1 MILVIHFSILF
12 MKKYNLLLIALS
24 IIAASCNQK
33 PQKVANDNAIVE
45 GNDTTKKKDTV
56 QKAEEVK
63 KADPE
68 VDGVDLGLSVNWA
81 THNVGASAPHK
92 VGYLIPLGNVTG
104 TKKSAKHHYEQVS
117 GESDIATVKMGKEWR
132 MPTAQ
137 EMLELIDKCEWEKKT
152 VKGVKGAKVTGP
164 SGESI
169 FLPAPGECI
178 KLKEYLDLDYDW
190 QPNDVGTIAWYWCG
204 TPLEYRNCLH
214 FRLSK
219 GSMVETSIM
228 IADTETFCNAVRAV
242 KEK

>member
-1 MILVIHFSILF
+1 
-12 MKKYNLLLIALS
+12 MKKYSLLFVALS

-33 PQKVANDNAIVE
+33 PQKIANDNAIVE
-45 GNDTTKKKDTV
+45 NEDTTIGKNTIKKV
-56 QKAEEVK
+56 EEVK

-92 VGYLIPLGNVTG
+92 VGYLVPLGNITG

-117 GESDIATVKMGKEWR
+117 GESDIATVKMGKGWR

-152 VKGVKGAKVTGP
+152 IKGVKGAQVTGP

-169 FLPAPGECI
+169 FLPAPGQCT
-178 KLKEYLDLDYDW
+178 KLEGHLDLDYDW
-190 QPNDVGTIAWYWCG
+190 QPNDVGTMGWYWCG
-204 TPLEYRNCLH
+204 KPLEYRNCLY
-214 FRLSK
+214 FKLSK
-219 GSMVETSIM
+219 GSNMVETAMM
-228 IADTETFCNAVRAV
+228 IADTEIFCNAVRAV
-242 KEK
+242 KNK

>member
-1 MILVIHFSILF
+1 
-12 MKKYNLLLIALS
+12 MKKYSLLFVALS

-33 PQKVANDNAIVE
+33 PQKNVNDNTIVE
-45 GNDTTKKKDTV
+45 GNDTTIEKDIIKKV
-56 QKAEEVK
+56 EEVK

-117 GESDIATVKMGKEWR
+117 GESDIATVKMGKGWR
-132 MPTAQ
+132 MPTAE

-152 VKGVKGAKVTGP
+152 IKGVKGAKVTGP

-190 QPNDVGTIAWYWCG
+190 EPNDVGTIAWYWCG
-204 TPLEYRNCLH
+204 TPLEYRN
-214 FRLSK
+214 
-219 GSMVETSIM
+219 
-228 IADTETFCNAVRAV
+228 
-242 KEK
+242 

>member
-1 MILVIHFSILF
+1 MYKSILEKNVTKAF
-12 MKKYNLLLIALS
+12 LCLTLLTCCTMPKQEKLVTTIDGKTYVDS
-24 IIAASCNQK
+24 TESTIREE
-33 PQKVANDNAIVE
+33 PTKV
-45 GNDTTKKKDTV
+45 K
-56 QKAEEVK
+56 EVK
-63 KADPE
+63 KTNPE

-92 VGYLIPLGNVTG
+92 VGYLIPLGNVVG
-104 TKKSAKHHYEQVS
+104 NKKPAKRHYEEVS
-117 GESDIATVKMGKEWR
+117 GASDIATVKMGKEWR

-137 EMLELIDKCEWEKKT
+137 EMLELIDKCTWEKKT
-152 VKGVKGAKVTGP
+152 IKGVKGAKVTGP

-190 QPNDVGTIAWYWCG
+190 EPNDVGTIAWYWCG

-219 GSMVETSIM
+219 GSMVETSMM

>member
-1 MILVIHFSILF
+1 
-12 MKKYNLLLIALS
+12 MKKYSLLFVALS

-33 PQKVANDNAIVE
+33 PQKNVNDNTIVE
-45 GNDTTKKKDTV
+45 GKDSTIEKDTIKKV
-56 QKAEEVK
+56 VEVK

-81 THNVGASAPHK
+81 THNVGASASHK

-117 GESDIATVKMGKEWR
+117 GESDIATVKMGKGWR

-190 QPNDVGTIAWYWCG
+190 EPNDVGTIAWYWCG

-214 FRLSK
+214 FRLS
-219 GSMVETSIM
+219 
-228 IADTETFCNAVRAV
+228 
-242 KEK
+242 

>member
-1 MILVIHFSILF
+1 
-12 MKKYNLLLIALS
+12 MKKYSLLFVALS

-33 PQKVANDNAIVE
+33 PQQNANDNAIVE
-45 GNDTTKKKDTV
+45 GKDSTIEKDTIKKV
-56 QKAEEVK
+56 VEVK

-117 GESDIATVKMGKEWR
+117 GESDIATVKMGKGWR

-137 EMLELIDKCEWEKKT
+137 EMLELIDKCEWKQKT
-152 VKGVKGAKVTGP
+152 IKGVKGAQVTGP

-169 FLPAPGECI
+169 FLPAPGQCT
-178 KLKEYLDLDYDW
+178 KLEDHLDLDYDW
-190 QPNDVGTIAWYWCG
+190 QPNDVGTMGWYWCG
-204 TPLEYRNCLH
+204 KPLEYRNCLY
-214 FRLSK
+214 FKLSK
-219 GSMVETSIM
+219 GSNMVETAMM
-228 IADTETFCNAVRAV
+228 IADTEIFCNAVRAV
-242 KEK
+242 KNK

>member
-1 MILVIHFSILF
+1 
-12 MKKYNLLLIALS
+12 MKKYSLLFVALS

-33 PQKVANDNAIVE
+33 PQKNVNDNTIVE
-45 GNDTTKKKDTV
+45 GNDTTIEKDIIKKV
-56 QKAEEVK
+56 EEVK

-117 GESDIATVKMGKEWR
+117 GESDIATVKMGKGWR
-132 MPTAQ
+132 MPTAE

-152 VKGVKGAKVTGP
+152 IKGVKGAKVTGP

-190 QPNDVGTIAWYWCG
+190 EPNDVGTIAWYWCG
-204 TPLEYRNCLH
+204 TPLEYRNC
-214 FRLSK
+214 S
-219 GSMVETSIM
+219 TSVYLKV
-228 IADTETFCNAVRAV
+228 AWLKPA
-242 KEK
+242 

>member
-1 MILVIHFSILF
+1 
-12 MKKYNLLLIALS
+12 MKKYSLLFVALS

-33 PQKVANDNAIVE
+33 PQQNANDNAIVE
-45 GNDTTKKKDTV
+45 GKDSTIEKDTIKKV
-56 QKAEEVK
+56 VEVK

-117 GESDIATVKMGKEWR
+117 GESDIATVKMGKGWR

-137 EMLELIDKCEWEKKT
+137 EMLELIDKCEWKQKT
-152 VKGVKGAKVTGP
+152 IKGVKGAQVTGP

-169 FLPAPGECI
+169 FLPAPGQCT
-178 KLKEYLDLDYDW
+178 KLEGHLDLDYDW
-190 QPNDVGTIAWYWCG
+190 QPNDVGTMGWYWCG
-204 TPLEYRNCLH
+204 KPLEYRNCLY
-214 FRLSK
+214 FKLSK
-219 GSMVETSIM
+219 GSNMVETAMM
-228 IADTETFCNAVRAV
+228 IADTEIFCNAVRAV
-242 KEK
+242 KNK